1 MAARDHFSKALVLK
15 IMCDKSGTHVESP
28 SEKKKVFMDYE
39 TLSCELLSFPFS
51 DPLLFLSGKICK
63 NAQCMHERLLR
74 TFPYSQFEA
83 VLPRRRNNAATV
95 IECKEDLIFC
105 SREIR
110 AKKFL
115 EAPKVLR
122 LYFDGVFAKNILP
135 RAENVTFVV
144 KRASLSERAAVR
156 SPSQGFSR
164 SRLEMHMFNMLICL
178 ASTAL
183 HHCVSQKEGSSR
195 NRYSYM
201 P

>member
-1 MAARDHFSKALVLK
+1 MRAT
-15 IMCDKSGTHVESP
+15 I
-28 SEKKKVFMDYE
+28 
-39 TLSCELLSFPFS
+39 LSIFRPPF
-51 DPLLFLSGKICK
+51 LLSGKICK

-122 LYFDGVFAKNILP
+122 LYFDGVFANFEFETGNADGDTCS
-135 RAENVTFVV
+135 AE
-144 KRASLSERAAVR
+144 
-156 SPSQGFSR
+156 
-164 SRLEMHMFNMLICL
+164 I
-178 ASTAL
+178 
-183 HHCVSQKEGSSR
+183 SSR
-195 NRYSYM
+195 TGTLGPRVAPGYEVAKSFANFIST
-201 P
+201 